1 MLHISIF
8 FCLDYFEDKKI
19 RVVSPKVT
27 SNIKRYF
34 KQIINHKL

>member
-8 FCLDYFEDKKI
+8 FCLDFFEGKKI

-27 SNIKRYF
+27 SNKNVISNK
-34 KQIINHKL
+34 